1 MPPADLVIL
10 GAAVRTLDLARP
22 RATAVA
28 VRDGLIAAVGDDA
41 EVREHIGAGTETVD
55 GTGIALVPG
64 LVDAH
69 IHPFHGT
76 DGTRG
81 ADLQGLR
88 TVDEVRGALQAERA
102 RCAPGEWV
110 LGWGLPT
117 TRSRPAHRCRGDRRR
132 GGRRAR
138 LPHVLRLPLG
148 AGEPAGA
155 RARRHRRRAGV
166 RRGRRGRVDDGG
178 APTGELHERPAMDL
192 VGDLVPR
199 PHAAQRLDA
208 YAETLRA

>member
-10 GAAVRTLDLARP
+10 GAAVRTLDPARP

-41 EVREHIGAGTETVD
+41 EIREHAGAGTETVD
-55 GTGIALVPG
+55 GRGMALMPG
-64 LVDAH
+64 LVDSH

-88 TVDEVRGALQAERA
+88 TVDDVRGALAAERA

-110 LGWGLPT
+110 LGWGLPYDAFG
-117 TRSRPAHRCRGDRRR
+117 PGEI
-132 GGRRAR
+132 
-138 LPHVLRLPLG
+138 G
-148 AGEPAGA
+148 AATIA
-155 RARRHRRRAGV
+155 
-166 RRGRRGRVDDGG
+166 
-178 APTGELHERPAMDL
+178 
-192 VGDLVPR
+192 
-199 PHAAQRLDA
+199 DA
-208 YAETLRA
+208 WISPGPKAS

>member
-10 GAAVRTLDLARP
+10 GAAVRTLDPARP

-28 VRDGLIAAVGDDA
+28 VKDRLIAAVGDDA

-55 GTGIALVPG
+55 GAGIALVPG

-88 TVDEVRGALQAERA
+88 TVDEVRGALKDERA

-110 LGWGLPT
+110 LGWGLPYDAFPPGGIGADAI
-117 TRSRPAHRCRGDRRR
+117 RLYERRGFRPAWLYLLRL
-132 GGRRAR
+132 GGR
-138 LPHVLRLPLG
+138 
-148 AGEPAGA
+148 
-155 RARRHRRRAGV
+155 
-166 RRGRRGRVDDGG
+166 DGG
-178 APTGELHERPAMDL
+178 
-192 VGDLVPR
+192 
-199 PHAAQRLDA
+199 
-208 YAETLRA
+208 